1 MFKTGIKA
9 IKNLTDYWYHLS
21 NGPNNQV
28 VNKSMKSL
36 EFITASY
43 HRGISYD
50 SSYKVGDFVWIEFG
64 IILNLNCPLNILV
77 LFL

>member
-9 IKNLTDYWYHLS
+9 IKILTDYWYHLS

-50 SSYKVGDFVWIEFG
+50 SSYKSD
-64 IILNLNCPLNILV
+64 IILNLNCPLNILL

>member
-21 NGPNNQV
+21 NGSNNQV

-43 HRGISYD
+43 HRGIRFRLD
-50 SSYKVGDFVWIEFG
+50 
-64 IILNLNCPLNILV
+64 
-77 LFL
+77 